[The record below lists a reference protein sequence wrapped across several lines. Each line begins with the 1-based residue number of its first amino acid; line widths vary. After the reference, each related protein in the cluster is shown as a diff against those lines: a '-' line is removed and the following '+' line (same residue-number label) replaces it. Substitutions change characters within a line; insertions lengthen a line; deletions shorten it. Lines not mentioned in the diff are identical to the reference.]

1 MKKSTT
7 CTVILIVIL
16 SIAFCVANR
25 DFIAKAIGTYIVDLE
40 ASKEALP
47 LFGEYI
53 CPDLDSCLTINE
65 HEIYIISSDFKAKV
79 HVDFHGRLLWGDG
92 VIAFYSWDQLDNV
105 IEIRFEQP
113 PSGVSKDIT
122 YVFVSQ
128 DRS

>member
-16 SIAFCVANR
+16 SIVFCVANR

-53 CPDLDSCLTINE
+53 YALNL
-65 HEIYIISSDFKAKV
+65 
-79 HVDFHGRLLWGDG
+79 
-92 VIAFYSWDQLDNV
+92 
-105 IEIRFEQP
+105 IRA
-113 PSGVSKDIT
+113 
-122 YVFVSQ
+122 
-128 DRS
+128 